1 MKRALVLPVVAAVA
15 MALVLTGCAPETSSS
30 PSTEAP
36 SAAAPSSSPSAIEG
50 ALPPTFVAPDALEGT
65 DVKVVQGTALVLTVP
80 DASEAEWTGTTADVA
95 IAEFSPGGPSEGAVF
110 RPGFLVREVGSTA
123 ATLTG
128 ADGKTISFT
137 ITVVPY

>member
-1 MKRALVLPVVAAVA
+1 MKRALLLPVVVAVTA
-15 MALVLTGCAPETSSS
+15 TLALAGCAPEA
-30 PSTEAP
+30 PSTPSGDGTAAVAP
-36 SAAAPSSSPSAIEG
+36 SPTESPMEG
-50 ALPPTFVAPDALEGT
+50 ALPPTFVAPDELEGT
-65 DVKVVQGTALVLTVP
+65 DVKVLLGTALVLTVP

-110 RPGFLVREVGSTA
+110 RPGFLVREVGTTA

-128 ADGKTISFT
+128 ADGRTISFT